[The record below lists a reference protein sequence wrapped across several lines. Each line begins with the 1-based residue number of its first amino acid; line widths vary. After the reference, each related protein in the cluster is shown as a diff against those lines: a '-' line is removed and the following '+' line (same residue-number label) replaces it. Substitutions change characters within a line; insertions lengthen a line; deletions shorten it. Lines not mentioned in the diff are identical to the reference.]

1 MWIVIFMWKVIL
13 ILLLFFSLRDSSYKH
28 NIMNKLNLVNVN
40 VFFYFSHIFNYFIF
54 IFLIYNIILPINF
67 LKTRQLLT
75 MLLHHEN
82 LYNITFKYAVTCTIH
97 FIRFKR
103 SGSRVNNMVFW
114 YIFLFLKRVGLE
126 RRMGIFWFWPF
137 MNYKT
142 SRIIPQTE

>member
-1 MWIVIFMWKVIL
+1 MDSYLHVESYLDFIA
-13 ILLLFFSLRDSSYKH
+13 FFSLRNSGYKH
-28 NIMNKLNLVNVN
+28 NIMNRLNLVNVN

-103 SGSRVNNMVFW
+103 SGSRVNNMVFSVG
-114 YIFLFLKRVGLE
+114 YIFSFLKRVGLE
-126 RRMGIFWFWPF
+126 RRMGFFWL
-137 MNYKT
+137 
-142 SRIIPQTE
+142 